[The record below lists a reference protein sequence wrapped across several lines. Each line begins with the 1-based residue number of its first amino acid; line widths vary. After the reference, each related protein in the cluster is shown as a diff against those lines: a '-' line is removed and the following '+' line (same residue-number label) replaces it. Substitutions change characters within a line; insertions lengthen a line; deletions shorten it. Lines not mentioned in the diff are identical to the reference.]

1 MVSSRGEFH
10 VSLFAEDVRERV
22 AKQYVPGVSEVDSRR
37 GLLRQASDNFQKKL
51 NKDSEAQSTGGAEN
65 IFKSDDG
72 KWRPVLATLG
82 KKF

>member
-51 NKDSEAQSTGGAEN
+51 NKDSEAESAGEN

-82 KKF
+82 KKL